1 MIRDGLAVFAAN
13 LCLAAAGVGL
23 TRPLGLWRSWRELP
37 SVVAIA
43 YVAGVAVVG
52 VGATLLL
59 IAGLALT
66 AWQVL
71 LLCALLALAGLL
83 PVSLGRPFDPPLPS
97 SRAVRRLA
105 AVIGGLLAVYLLA
118 LLMRSWYEPLFHWDA
133 WAMWTMKA
141 RAIVLLDGLDL
152 RVFAGDEYRSI
163 HLDYPL
169 LVPALEAID
178 FRFMGRID
186 TRVFDVQF
194 WFLFVGFL
202 GAAAQ
207 LLRDRVQTLVL
218 WPALLL
224 LATAP
229 SLAIQ
234 LRWSIADFPLAL
246 FFGLAALAGWR
257 YLESGRLPFAA
268 LLALFAG
275 AAWATKREGAAFV
288 AILYVVLIVFALVRR
303 SSVLPLLAA
312 GAASL
317 VAIVPWALWVKAH
330 HLEPGELPL
339 GQSLSPSYLL
349 DRTDRLAPALRGLVE
364 QAFKPG
370 WWIAV
375 LPLLLV
381 AAALALHSR
390 NGRPIA
396 VFVLCLLVLMFASL
410 LWAYW
415 GDRPEI
421 HQHVAHTARRVV
433 TTALVLCGLFLPLLA
448 AQLGRREPQSADL
461 SRE

>member
-1 MIRDGLAVFAAN
+1 VIRDGLALLAAN
-13 LCLAAAGVGL
+13 ACFLAAGAGL
-23 TRPLGLWRSWRELP
+23 TRPLGLWSAWDELAG
-37 SVVAIA
+37 VFAIA
-43 YVAGVAVVG
+43 YVAGVAAVG
-52 VGATLLL
+52 IGATLLL
-59 IAGLALT
+59 VAGLSLT
-66 AWQVL
+66 VWQVL
-71 LLCALLALAGLL
+71 LLCALLAATGL
-83 PVSLGRPFDPPLPS
+83 VSATLGPSVDPPLRS
-97 SRAVRRLA
+97 AQGARRLA
-105 AVIGGLLAVYLLA
+105 AAVAAVLGVYLLA
-118 LLMRSWYEPLFHWDA
+118 LLARSWYEPLFHWDA
-133 WAMWTMKA
+133 WAMWTFKA
-141 RAIVLLDGLDL
+141 KALVLLDGLDTS
-152 RVFAGDEYRSI
+152 VFAGEAYRAL

-186 TRVFDVQF
+186 TRIADVQF
-194 WFLFVGFL
+194 WLLFVGFL

-207 LLRDRVQTLVL
+207 LLRDRVAPLVL

-224 LATAP
+224 LGIAP

-257 YLESGRLPFAA
+257 YVESGRAPFAA

-275 AAWATKREGAAFV
+275 AAWVTKREGLAFV
-288 AILYVVLIVFALVRR
+288 ALLYVVLLAFALARR
-303 SSVLPLLAA
+303 VSVVPLLLA

-317 VAIVPWALWVKAH
+317 VAIVPWRIWVNAH
-330 HLEPGELPL
+330 DLEPRELPL
-339 GQSLSPSYLL
+339 GKAVNPAYLL
-349 DRTDRLAPALRGLVE
+349 DRTDRVGPAVRGLAE

-370 WWIAV
+370 WWLAL
-375 LPLLLV
+375 LPLLLIAV
-381 AAALALHSR
+381 VLALR
-390 NGRPIA
+390 DGRGRPLA
-396 VFVLCLLVLMFASL
+396 VFTLTLVGLMFLSL

-433 TTALVLCGLFLPLLA
+433 TSALVVCGLFLPLLVA
-448 AQLGRREPQSADL
+448 ELGGSRQARDL

>member
-1 MIRDGLAVFAAN
+1 MIRDGLALLAAN
-13 LCLAAAGVGL
+13 ACFLVAGAGL
-23 TRPLGLWRSWRELP
+23 TRPLGLWRGWGELP
-37 SVVAIA
+37 RVIAIA
-43 YVAGVAVVG
+43 YVAGVAAVG
-52 VGATLLL
+52 IGATLLL

-66 AWQVL
+66 VWQVL
-71 LLCALLALAGLL
+71 LLCALLAATGLVPL
-83 PVSLGRPFDPPLPS
+83 SLGPALDPPLPS
-97 SRAVRRLA
+97 TRDGRRLA
-105 AVIGGLLAVYLLA
+105 GALAAALGVYLVALLA
-118 LLMRSWYEPLFHWDA
+118 RSWYEPLFHWDA
-133 WAMWTMKA
+133 WAMWTFKA
-141 RAIVLLDGLDL
+141 RALVLLDGLDTRL
-152 RVFAGDEYRSI
+152 FAGEAYRAL

-186 TRVFDVQF
+186 TRIVDVQF
-194 WFLFVGFL
+194 WLLFAGFL

-207 LLRDRVQTLVL
+207 LLRDRVAAVVL
-218 WPALLL
+218 WAGLLL
-224 LATAP
+224 LGIAP

-257 YLESGRLPFAA
+257 YLESRRAPFAA

-275 AAWATKREGAAFV
+275 AAWATKREGLAFV
-288 AILYVVLIVFALVRR
+288 VLLYLVLLAFALARR
-303 SSVLPLLAA
+303 VSVVPLVLA

-317 VAIVPWALWVKAH
+317 VAVLPWRIWVNAH
-330 HLEPGELPL
+330 DLEPKELPL
-339 GQSLSPSYLL
+339 GKAVNPSYLL
-349 DRTDRLAPALRGLVE
+349 DRTDRVGPAVRGLAE

-370 WWIAV
+370 WWLAI
-375 LPLLLV
+375 LPLLLISTV
-381 AAALALHSR
+381 LALR
-390 NGRPIA
+390 DRRGRPLA
-396 VFVLCLLVLMFASL
+396 VFVLSLVGLMFLSL

-433 TTALVLCGLFLPLLA
+433 TSALVVCGLFLPLLV
-448 AQLGRREPQSADL
+448 AQLDSRRQAPDL